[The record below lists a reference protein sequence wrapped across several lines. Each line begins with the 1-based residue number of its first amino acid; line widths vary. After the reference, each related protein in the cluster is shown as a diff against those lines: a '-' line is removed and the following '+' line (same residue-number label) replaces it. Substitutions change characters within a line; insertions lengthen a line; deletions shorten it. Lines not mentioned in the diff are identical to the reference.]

1 MQEVEGQNKE
11 EACTVPIT
19 PRGMSSSSALRSP
32 GGGVDVVSLPL
43 ECISSPSP
51 QDSHETV
58 SEGAVSWSDFADF
71 PFTPLKPSPPVTA
84 AEGVVRGTCA
94 EKKDG
99 TNDPTYRTENALA
112 NPLLLHAPLSFLETT
127 SGTDH
132 RTCGRTT
139 TITRRKSGSRTGTK
153 EKEEEGGEALASPRC
168 CPSSTEWE
176 ETPAIHDLTV
186 EQYDVQ
192 CSDVW
197 RRVLFALRDRLSSQ
211 NDAEPWEKAPDIL
224 PQDHPPLHRPVPIEG
239 PVFSWTSG
247 PSPSLPFL
255 PTEEE
260 CLAVDHPPA
269 SPLSSRG
276 GSSSLRRLSP
286 ASSTTTSSSRRRSG
300 AMTLHPTV
308 EVPLTTTTTTTATS
322 SSVERTEEDK
332 KEEKRKTSE
341 RKSSMRS
348 NSVRVRRK
356 TKKSSGSRR
365 RTCDTDHCIH
375 SNNSSSRRSSTTSF
389 LHREDREEVDRAL
402 LEARK
407 EKNTTPTDDHSSP
420 LFRTAA
426 RDILPSTSFPSIPV
440 AWLPMDLEALPPDQ
454 YF

>member
-19 PRGMSSSSALRSP
+19 PRGMSSSSVLRSP
-32 GGGVDVVSLPL
+32 GGGVDGVSLPL

-132 RTCGRTT
+132 RTCGSTT

-153 EKEEEGGEALASPRC
+153 EKEEEGGEALASPLC
-168 CPSSTEWE
+168 CPSSIEWE

-211 NDAEPWEKAPDIL
+211 NDAEPWVKAPDIL

-239 PVFSWTSG
+239 PLFSWTSG

-308 EVPLTTTTTTTATS
+308 EVPLTTTTTTATS

-332 KEEKRKTSE
+332 KEENRKTSE

-407 EKNTTPTDDHSSP
+407 EKNTTPIDDHSSP